1 MKKQKDFGTEFYEK
15 QEIAHKIAKIL
26 ADNNCTVSEAEEIID
41 MTIQNIKLSSVVR
54 CFDLELEGGKN
65 DDTKRSK

>member
-15 QEIAHKIAKIL
+15 QEIARKIAKIL

-65 DDTKRSK
+65 NDTKRS